1 MEDEV
6 KQKKMLSIETHEVN
20 EIEKTI
26 YSPVVIDKTAEGI
39 CIHRLLCNDELT
51 RIDFIHYASPIYE
64 NGGWVKIE
72 RGCFIRPNDSS
83 DKLTLVQAVNIP
95 YAPNKHYY
103 GNKNDFLCYTLY
115 FPPIP
120 KGTKSI
126 DIIESEL
133 GGGNWFNF
141 YGVDIEQN
149 NQPKKKFPTY
159 QEVMEQQKRNNPPL
173 NYSKHEEKD

>member
-1 MEDEV
+1 LPTIAIP
-6 KQKKMLSIETHEVN
+6 KLK

-26 YSPVVIDKTAEGI
+26 YSPVVINKNEESVS
-39 CIHRLLCNDELT
+39 IHRLLCNDELT

-64 NGGWVKIE
+64 NGGWVQIE
-72 RGCFIRPNDSS
+72 KGCFIRPNDSS

-95 YAPNKHYY
+95 YAPNKHFYV
-103 GNKNDFLCYTLY
+103 NKNDFLCYTLY

-133 GGGNWFNF
+133 GGEDWFNF
-141 YGVDIEQN
+141 YGVEIEQN

-159 QEVMEQQKRNNPPL
+159 QEVQEQQIRNNPHL
-173 NYSKHEEKD
+173 IIQDTNKKIEK